1 MREAD
6 QVFLVM
12 QYIEG
17 ADLYDCI
24 VDGIGKTETIKLM
37 AQICK
42 IVEAVHTKK
51 VLHLDLKPENILVQR
66 SDGRAFLADFGLS
79 ERFGCISTGGSR
91 VYAAPEVYSGRP
103 VCASDVWSL
112 GIVFYVMI
120 CGAFPAFELD
130 KVQDPLIGFTP
141 GSGSRSIRHLIR
153 SMLRYHPQDR
163 ITLEAAT
170 KLITKIMTK

>member
-1 MREAD
+1 MREGEK
-6 QVFLVM
+6 VFLVM

-17 ADLYDCI
+17 ADLFDSI
-24 VDGIGKTETIKLM
+24 VDGIGQNETINLM

-42 IVEAVHTKK
+42 IVGAVHTKE

-66 SDGRAFLADFGLS
+66 SDGTAFLADFGLS
-79 ERFGCISTGGSR
+79 ERFGCISKGGTNI
-91 VYAAPEVYSGRP
+91 YAAPEVYSGRP

-112 GIVFYVMI
+112 GIVFYAMI
-120 CGAFPAFELD
+120 CGALPVFETH
-130 KVQDPLIGFTP
+130 KAQDPLIGFRP
-141 GSGSRSIRHLIR
+141 GCGSRSIRHLIR
-153 SMLRYHPQDR
+153 CMLRYHPQDR